1 MKRLQRSHI
10 LTHSNKFYTSVAAHT
25 NLAKGDRESGQRYL
39 PRARHTV
46 SIVRTREDGEG
57 HTRSTFSGFWT
68 TISGMQHL
76 ARGDVWCE
84 CRLGGCQKDSEVLFE
99 GGAADFFSFRLSSHE
114 YDGLCKP

>member
-1 MKRLQRSHI
+1 MERLQRSHI

-46 SIVRTREDGEG
+46 SIVRRREDGEG

-68 TISGMQHL
+68 TIWGCSAWREEMCG
-76 ARGDVWCE
+76 ASVGGVDVKKTLRCF
-84 CRLGGCQKDSEVLFE
+84 LKE
-99 GGAADFFSFRLSSHE
+99 GQLIFFVSIVKS
-114 YDGLCKP
+114 